1 MVVLVYASSE
11 TGESRIIIVYG
22 VNLNGENK
30 TGLTR
35 RN

>member
-1 MVVLVYASSE
+1 VKWEKAA
-11 TGESRIIIVYG
+11 RDPFFVYG